1 MISSD
6 ESVYQVFGRLTGDC
20 DDVDDSLIA
29 DAFGSASSDGSSVS
43 SSNGDE
49 TCQIYDLNVTDF
61 ETGKAIL
68 SCDAYREP
76 SQHRL
81 LRACLPNQIVGTDRC
96 EFELQRSTL

>member
-6 ESVYQVFGRLTGDC
+6 ESVYQVFGRLSGDC

-76 SQHRL
+76 SQHL
-81 LRACLPNQIVGTDRC
+81 TSKLVN
-96 EFELQRSTL
+96 